1 MSENGQRR
9 STENGTF
16 SASRLGSSGFDA
28 STLASGQ
35 DRASTFAVTFE
46 LLFHKQVQ
54 QLTQKI
60 QAATDAVA
68 TVRAMADEICKVL
81 NADRLS
87 VFLTDAN
94 QKHLL
99 TQMQLADGSTPD
111 LKLPI
116 DTKSIAGFVAKN
128 KRVLNIANAYDD
140 EALQRIHPD
149 LRFLKAVDTK
159 TGYRTRELLATPIM
173 VGDKVLGVLQIVNS
187 KNAVTFSKLELEG
200 TEILAK
206 TIASRIVKSQIEDT
220 KDGRSHAAP
229 VRTAS
234 KYAYLVQT
242 GVLTEG
248 DLQKLQMQS
257 GADDAKLE
265 EALASQHRLRSP
277 QIGQSLSRF
286 YGVPYEAYQSRRAK
300 NDALHGSLRRDA
312 VMRQGWV
319 PLQEDADGGLGVL
332 CLDPDAAKASR
343 VVAQTYSRYPRIN
356 YRVCTQSEYKDTVE
370 QLTGGGTG
378 SIDQLLAQLGKVAE
392 ETERAEVPV
401 NSGVADNE
409 MVRLVNKVILDA
421 YQMHASDIHI
431 EPGIGG
437 AKMLVRVR
445 VDGSLEHFLE
455 LPSSLRHAMVAR
467 LKVMADLDISESR
480 RPQDGKIT
488 FRKFGPLDIELRV
501 ATIPTS
507 GGTEDVVMRILAG
520 GEPIPMADLGLL
532 EANKSRLLSVID
544 KPYGLFY
551 VCGPT
556 GSGKTTTLHSILAHL
571 NTPDTKIWTAEDPVE
586 ITQRGLRQV
595 QVNKKAGIDFATLM
609 RAFLRAD
616 PDIIMVGESRDRETV
631 AMGVEA
637 SLTGHMV
644 FSTLHTNSAPESI
657 TRLLDMGMDPFNFAD
672 ALLGILAQRLAKR
685 LCTCKES
692 YAPGEQ
698 ELKSFMTEY
707 AIELRHTEAWQ
718 TDANHEMKRLYAR
731 LKHQHAVDGKLRLY
745 RPVGCPECRNTGY
758 RGRIGLHE
766 LLVTDDKVKRL
777 IQERARVS
785 LIFTAAVEAGM
796 HTLKMDGM
804 EKALMG
810 QTDLK
815 QVRAVCIK

>member
-1 MSENGQRR
+1 MSDNGQRR
-9 STENGTF
+9 GTENGTF
-16 SASRLGSSGFDA
+16 SASRLGSSGFEA
-28 STLASGQ
+28 STLGSGQ

-68 TVRAMADEICKVL
+68 TVRSMSEEICKVL

-87 VFLTDAN
+87 VFLADAS

-99 TQMQLADGSTPD
+99 TQMQLSDGSTPD

-116 DTKSIAGFVAKN
+116 DTKSIAGFVAKT
-128 KRVLNIANAYDD
+128 KRVVNLANAYDD
-140 EALQRIHPD
+140 EALKLIHPE

-173 VGDKVLGVLQIVNS
+173 VGETILGVLQFVNN
-187 KNAVTFSKLELEG
+187 KNSVAFSKLELEG
-200 TEILAK
+200 TELLAK
-206 TIASRIVKSQIEDT
+206 TIASRIVKKQIEDG
-220 KDGRSHAAP
+220 KDGRPHGAQI
-229 VRTAS
+229 RTKS

-248 DLQKLQMQS
+248 DLQKQQMQA

-265 EALASQHRLRSP
+265 AALATQHRLRSP

-286 YGVPYEAYQSRRAK
+286 YGVPYEAYQSRRSK

-312 VMRQGWV
+312 VLRQGWV

-332 CLDPDAAKASR
+332 CLDPDAIKASR
-343 VVAQTYSRYPRIN
+343 MVAQTYSRYPKIN
-356 YRVCTQSEYKDTVE
+356 YRVCTQSEFKDTVE

-392 ETERAEVPV
+392 ETERAEMPV
-401 NSGVADNE
+401 NNGVADNE

-488 FRKFGPLDIELRV
+488 FKKFGPLDIELRV

-520 GEPIPMADLGLL
+520 GEPIPMSELGLL
-532 EANKSRLLSVID
+532 EDNKARLLSVID

-556 GSGKTTTLHSILAHL
+556 GSGKTTTLHSILAYL

-616 PDIIMVGESRDRETV
+616 PDIIMVGESRDHETV

-685 LCTCKES
+685 LCTCKEAYIPS
-692 YAPGEQ
+692 EQ

-718 TDANHEMKRLYAR
+718 NDTNHEMKRLYAR

-745 RPVGCPECRNTGY
+745 RPVGCPECRNSGY

-777 IQERARVS
+777 IQERARVA

-796 HTLKMDGM
+796 HT
-804 EKALMG
+804 
-810 QTDLK
+810 
-815 QVRAVCIK
+815 